1 MSAVTSPLPETTA
14 NETSPEN
21 LHRAPAHDDHRPL
34 GGKVVTDPFVFF
46 AVLAGIGA
54 YFMLRRFLF
63 GLDDVT
69 NLSGGYPWGIW
80 VVVDVMIATALGC
93 GGFAMALL
101 VYIFNR
107 NQLHPLM
114 RPALLGGLF
123 GYTLAAVALV
133 VDLGRYWNGYNI
145 MLPWQMNPSS
155 VMFEVAVCMMAYIVV
170 LWVEFSPAYLDRLGF
185 PRLRAWLQR
194 HMYLFIA
201 LGVALP
207 TMHQSSFGSV
217 LLVMGSQL
225 SPLWYTHFLPL
236 LFLLTALGMGYGVV
250 ILEST
255 LVTNGFGLPSEQR
268 LLRKISPVLAVL
280 IAAFLVVRFGDIF
293 WRGQAGLLLAGDLD
307 ALMFWIEGLMFFTAA
322 VILGFRAFNR
332 NQRLMFLAAL
342 LMVGGGVLYR
352 LNAFLIAYHPGNGWT
367 YFPSVPEIMVT
378 VSVVSVEIMLYLWFV
393 KRLPVLAIHPENA
406 PKAQKAA
413 A

>member
-1 MSAVTSPLPETTA
+1 MTAVKTSREDAPGTVSPPQNPHSASG
-14 NETSPEN
+14 
-21 LHRAPAHDDHRPL
+21 HAPRPL
-34 GGKVVTDPFVFF
+34 GGKVVTDAFVFF
-46 AVLAGIGA
+46 ALLAALGA
-54 YFMLRRFLF
+54 YFVLRRFLF

-107 NQLHPLM
+107 NQFHPLM

-133 VDLGRYWNGYNI
+133 VDLGRYWNAYNI

-155 VMFEVAVCMMAYIVV
+155 VMFEVAVCMMAYILV
-170 LWVEFSPAYLDRLGF
+170 LWIEFSPAYLDRLGL

-255 LVTNGFGLPSEQR
+255 LVTNAFALPSEQR
-268 LLRKISPVLAVL
+268 LLRKLSPVLAVL
-280 IAAFLVVRFGDIF
+280 IAAFLVLRFGDIF
-293 WRGQAGLLLAGDLD
+293 WRGQVGLLLAGDLD
-307 ALMFWIEGLMFFTAA
+307 ALMFWIESLMFFTAA
-322 VILGFRAFNR
+322 VILGFRTFNR

-342 LMVGGGVLYR
+342 LMVAGGVLYR

-393 KRLPVLAIHPENA
+393 KRLPVLSLRPETAAMGNA
-406 PKAQKAA
+406 
-413 A
+413 